1 MDYLKNIFLHNFGDN
16 NTYRNIFLESAVREV
31 DIGIH
36 DYEIGNPQRI
46 QFDIFVAIEG
56 DNIVN
61 DDIGE
66 VLNYEYLIDII
77 DSKIGKRFSLLETL
91 ANEILDDVLFPTRT
105 VGATVIISKLDILDS
120 GNIGCSVS
128 RLK

>member
-1 MDYLKNIFLHNFGDN
+1 MDYLKNIFLHNFGDK
-16 NTYRNIFLESAVREV
+16 NTYSNIFLESAVREV

>member
-1 MDYLKNIFLHNFGDN
+1 MDYLKNIFLHNFGDKK
-16 NTYRNIFLESAVREV
+16 THRNIFLESAVREV

-46 QFDIFVAIEG
+46 QFDIFVAIGG

-66 VLNYEYLIDII
+66 VLNYEYLVDII

-91 ANEILDDVLFPTRT
+91 ANEILDDVLFPTKT

>member
-105 VGATVIISKLDILDS
+105 VGAAVIISKLDILDS

>member
-1 MDYLKNIFLHNFGDN
+1 MDYLKNIFLHNFSDK
-16 NTYRNIFLESAVREV
+16 NTHRNIFLESAVREV

-66 VLNYEYLIDII
+66 VLNYEYLVDII

-91 ANEILDDVLFPTRT
+91 ANEILDDVLFPTKS

>member
-1 MDYLKNIFLHNFGDN
+1 MDYLKNIFLHNFGDK
-16 NTYRNIFLESAVREV
+16 NTHRNIFLESAVREV